1 MKKTLITV
9 FIICVLL
16 ASCSRE
22 SVDYSF
28 LNTDEIVN
36 DIVENASVEF
46 GYCDVSEYYLQNY
59 FGELVGVEE
68 AKIYA
73 CNESSNFNEFG
84 VFKFATAKEAEK
96 GLRFLD
102 SYITAAKKEFENGI
116 IYDVSEYPKFT
127 GARAERF
134 GNYLI
139 YTILDPRES
148 QSAFEAVKKTEN
160 K

>member
-1 MKKTLITV
+1 MSVHEILI
-9 FIICVLL
+9 IIMAAFAGLG
-16 ASCSRE
+16 AIDR
-22 SVDYSF
+22 
-28 LNTDEIVN
+28 I
-36 DIVENASVEF
+36 F
-46 GYCDVSEYYLQNY
+46 GNR
-59 FGELVGVEE
+59 FGLG
-68 AKIYA
+68 
-73 CNESSNFNEFG
+73 
-84 VFKFATAKEAEK
+84 
-96 GLRFLD
+96 
-102 SYITAAKKEFENGI
+102 KEFENGI

>member
-16 ASCSRE
+16 VSCSRE

-84 VFKFATAKEAEK
+84 VFKFETSKAAEN
-96 GLRFLD
+96 GLRALD
-102 SYITAAKKEFENGI
+102 SYITTAKKEFENGI
-116 IYDVSEYPKFT
+116 IYDVSEYPKFS
-127 GARAERF
+127 GARVERL

-139 YTILDPRES
+139 YTILNPKES
-148 QSAFEAVKKTEN
+148 QSAFETVKKTEN